1 MVKSTRLNIFH
12 FIFRSIFCYIT
23 LGAVNWWS
31 RRVQDDNPHRYWTT
45 AIDGSLSAAD
55 VLSYI
60 GVALSVIL
68 FLSIMQLR
76 VGNVHT
82 NY

>member
-1 MVKSTRLNIFH
+1 MLTELPIDHVL
-12 FIFRSIFCYIT
+12 
-23 LGAVNWWS
+23 WS

-45 AIDGSLSAAD
+45 AVDGSLSAAD

-60 GVALSVIL
+60 GVVLSVIL